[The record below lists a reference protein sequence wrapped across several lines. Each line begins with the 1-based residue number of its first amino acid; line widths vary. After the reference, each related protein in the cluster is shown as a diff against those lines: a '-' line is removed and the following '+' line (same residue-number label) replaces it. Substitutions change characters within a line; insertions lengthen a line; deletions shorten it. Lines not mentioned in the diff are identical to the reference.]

1 MIVWTVFF
9 DAKKSVFVRDFTV
22 QVPGILQKS
31 TRPLNWNVKGVNQ
44 VYLTFDDG
52 PTPNVTENVLNI
64 LDAYNVKGTFFCIGR
79 NVERHPELFQEL
91 LDRGMAVGN
100 HTYSH
105 LNGWKTPNQ
114 IYFDDIEIADD
125 LIHSNLFRPAYGKIR
140 PAQMY
145 KLARKY
151 RIFMWDVLTKDYN
164 QRISGEDCFQN
175 IRKYARKGSIIV
187 FHDSL
192 KAQKNVEY
200 ALPKS
205 IEFLLEQGFS
215 LTDTLS

>member
-1 MIVWTVFF
+1 M
-9 DAKKSVFVRDFTV
+9 KDFTV
-22 QVPGILQKS
+22 QVPDIIQKS
-31 TRPLNWNVKGVNQ
+31 TRFLEWNIKGVNQ

-52 PTPNVTENVLNI
+52 PTPHVTEKVLDI
-64 LDAYNVKGTFFCIGR
+64 LDEYQIKGTFFCIGR

-114 IYFDDIEIADD
+114 IYFDDIAIADD
-125 LIHSNLFRPAYGKIR
+125 LIHSNLFRPAYGRIR
-140 PAQMY
+140 PAQIY
-145 KLARKY
+145 KLAQQY
-151 RIFMWDVLTKDYN
+151 RIFMWDVLTKDYDQN
-164 QRISGEDCFQN
+164 ISGEDCFKN
-175 IRKYARKGSIIV
+175 IQKYARKGSIIV

-192 KAQKNVEY
+192 KAQKNLEY

-205 IEFLLEQGFS
+205 IDFLLSKGFS
-215 LTDTLS
+215 LSDTLNPT